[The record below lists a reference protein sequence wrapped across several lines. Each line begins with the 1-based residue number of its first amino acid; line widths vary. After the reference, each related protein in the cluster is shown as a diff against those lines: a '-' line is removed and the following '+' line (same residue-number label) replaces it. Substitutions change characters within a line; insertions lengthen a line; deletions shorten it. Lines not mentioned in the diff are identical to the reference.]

1 MITHANLAA
10 NIFQAMIMLDHRP
23 AIGQTALVVTPL
35 YHAAAIWIS
44 TFAFASGMSIILHRE
59 FDPVRVLDA
68 LDARRV
74 SFTFL
79 VPAMISACLLADPD
93 IRSRD
98 WSALDLIMYGASPIT
113 EKTLRDALGVFGCR
127 FCQAYG
133 MTETTAILSLLTPAD
148 HTRALSECS
157 DLLLSAGRAL
167 PGTDIY
173 VVAPDGR
180 LTPPGVM
187 GEIAARGPQIMKG
200 YWNRAEEQAE
210 MMRSGLTHTGDAGVI
225 DNEGYIYLRD
235 RIKDMVVSGG
245 ENIYPR
251 EVENILFEHPA
262 VADAAVI
269 GIPDAKYGEAL
280 LACLVLR
287 EGGSLSAE
295 EVVDFCRG
303 RLAGYKIPRK
313 IAVLDALPRNASGK
327 VLKTELRRPY
337 WQGKGRFID

>member
-1 MITHANLAA
+1 
-10 NIFQAMIMLDHRP
+10 
-23 AIGQTALVVTPL
+23 
-35 YHAAAIWIS
+35 
-44 TFAFASGMSIILHRE
+44 
-59 FDPVRVLDA
+59 
-68 LDARRV
+68 
-74 SFTFL
+74 
-79 VPAMISACLLADPD
+79 
-93 IRSRD
+93 
-98 WSALDLIMYGASPIT
+98 
-113 EKTLRDALGVFGCR
+113 
-127 FCQAYG
+127 